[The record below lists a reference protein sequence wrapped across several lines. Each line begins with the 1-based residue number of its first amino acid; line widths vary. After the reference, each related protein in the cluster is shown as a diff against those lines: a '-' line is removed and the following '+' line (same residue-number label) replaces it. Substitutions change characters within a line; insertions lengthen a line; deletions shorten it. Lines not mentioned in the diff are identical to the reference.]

1 MSRNWLRTIP
11 GENLEAVMPPDD
23 FRDLYLAYLRNE
35 APEAGIEIVDSLE
48 VKVALEDETSHS
60 VFLDNAYQQYEA
72 DPGNRDEIIEVYL
85 ASFLEVARQEEAGI
99 DPDQIVP
106 VIKDRGW
113 LEEVEASL
121 EERGSRPEEMP
132 TYLSDPYNSEL
143 AIFYAEDSPRNIRYL
158 TEDAVAE
165 LKVDRDQ
172 LKERAIANLERLTGE
187 FEVMGGD
194 GIYLISAGGD
204 YEASLL
210 LVSDLWDREQMPV
223 EGDFIAA
230 IPARDLLIV
239 TGSENPEGIRRVR
252 EMASEGAAQF
262 SYRLSPVLFVRKNGV
277 FEVFEG

>member
-158 TEDAVAE
+158 T
-165 LKVDRDQ
+165 
-172 LKERAIANLERLTGE
+172 
-187 FEVMGGD
+187 
-194 GIYLISAGGD
+194 
-204 YEASLL
+204 
-210 LVSDLWDREQMPV
+210 
-223 EGDFIAA
+223 
-230 IPARDLLIV
+230 
-239 TGSENPEGIRRVR
+239 
-252 EMASEGAAQF
+252 
-262 SYRLSPVLFVRKNGV
+262 
-277 FEVFEG
+277 